1 MSGEYKR
8 KKIFLVNRDFQLRYA
23 LVAVFSGVVTTLFSF
38 SLLLIPLYI
47 FEVIR
52 ITRFLPF
59 PVLLLI
65 FLTVL
70 VNIGIIGAAGVF
82 LTHKIAGPMFSLVR
96 SLRAVESGS
105 YGTTLKL
112 RSSDE
117 LKFVARN
124 FNEMTKSL
132 RLRTNS
138 DLAIVDLLLL
148 EEIPSQAKERLLELR
163 SALVSR
169 LDVNSNSLP
178 SKKD

>member
-1 MSGEYKR
+1 
-8 KKIFLVNRDFQLRYA
+8 
-23 LVAVFSGVVTTLFSF
+23 
-38 SLLLIPLYI
+38 
-47 FEVIR
+47 
-52 ITRFLPF
+52 
-59 PVLLLI
+59 
-65 FLTVL
+65 
-70 VNIGIIGAAGVF
+70 
-82 LTHKIAGPMFSLVR
+82 MFSLVR

-124 FNEMTKSL
+124 FNEMTNSL

-148 EEIPSQAKERLLELR
+148 EEIPSQAKEHLLVLR

-169 LDVNSNSLP
+169 LDVNSNSLS